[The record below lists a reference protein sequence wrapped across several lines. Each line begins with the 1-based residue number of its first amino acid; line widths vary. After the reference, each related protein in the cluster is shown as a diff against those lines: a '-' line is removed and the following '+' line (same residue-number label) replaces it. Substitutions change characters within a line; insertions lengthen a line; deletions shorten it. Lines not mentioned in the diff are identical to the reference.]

1 MISVSEALE
10 IIQQHAPPRGEDLVL
25 LKDAAGRTLARDVHA
40 PEPAP
45 RYTNS
50 AMDGYAVNW
59 SDLAITTPGRP
70 AQLTI
75 IGESRAGR
83 PFAGTIGSGQSVRIN
98 TGAML
103 PGGSDTVIPIE
114 DCECDDLGMLTVLRG
129 GQMKQHVRL
138 QGEEFSAGALL
149 LQRGMVLDP
158 ARIALLAS
166 QGISVVWVR
175 GVLTVSIFATGSEL
189 VGYDQPVAPHQIRD
203 CNSIM
208 LETVVKLSGGEVVMS
223 ERVEDQPDSTLAAI
237 NQARRQSKIIL
248 FSGGVSVGNHD
259 HVRAAADAAGFR
271 TLFWKVYQ
279 KPGKPLFLAKNGDT
293 LLVGLPGNPVSAL
306 MCFVI
311 YIYPLLNV
319 EMPDYRRQF
328 VTGRLEHDLVNT
340 GKRPE
345 FFRVNLHRKPN
356 RAPRID
362 VLPCQGSHMLT
373 SMALAD
379 GFLLLEP
386 GECLEAGTEKDVRL
400 FPWRA

>member
-1 MISVSEALE
+1 MISVSEALK

-45 RYTNS
+45 RYTSS
-50 AMDGYAVNW
+50 AMDGFAVNW
-59 SDLAITTPGRP
+59 ADQAMARP
-70 AQLTI
+70 NNPAKMTI
-75 IGESRAGR
+75 IGESRAGL
-83 PFAGTIGSGQSVRIN
+83 PFTGAIGSGQATRIS

-103 PGGSDTVIPIE
+103 PEGSDTVIPVE
-114 DCECDDLGMLTVLRG
+114 DCECNEQGILTLPRVYMR
-129 GQMKQHVRL
+129 KQHVRL
-138 QGEEFSAGALL
+138 RGEEFAAGARL

-158 ARIALLAS
+158 ARMALLAS
-166 QGISVVWVR
+166 QGISAVWVR
-175 GVLTVSIFATGSEL
+175 GKLTVAIFATGSEL

-203 CNSIM
+203 SNGIM
-208 LETVVKLSGGEVVMS
+208 LESVVKFSGGEVVMS
-223 ERVEDQPDSTLAAI
+223 ERVDDHPESVLAAI
-237 NQARRQSKIIL
+237 HRARRQSKIIL

-259 HVRAAADAAGFR
+259 HVRAAASAAEFR
-271 TLFWKVYQ
+271 SLFWKVCQ

-311 YIYPLLNV
+311 YVHPLLSV
-319 EMPDYRRQF
+319 EIPDHRRQF

-345 FFRVNLHRKPN
+345 FLRVSLHRKPN
-356 RAPRID
+356 RVPRID

-379 GFLLLEP
+379 GFLLLEQ
-386 GECLEAGTEKDVRL
+386 GESLEAGTERDVRL